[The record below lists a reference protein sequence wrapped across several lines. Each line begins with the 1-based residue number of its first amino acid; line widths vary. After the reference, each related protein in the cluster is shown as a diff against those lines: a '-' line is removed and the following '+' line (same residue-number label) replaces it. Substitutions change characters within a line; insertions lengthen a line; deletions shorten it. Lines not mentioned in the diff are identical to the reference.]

1 MLDLSAPAINQL
13 KGDDAQNLVAFYM
26 NTPGITKAHE
36 WSLEQAPETQV
47 APPQPNVLKTVGAG
61 ASAPGAGGGGGRR
74 AAAQQPA
81 QKAETAPAAPPPAA
95 EAPAESAPAE
105 EFFDD
110 DNNDEAQ
117 G

>member
-36 WSLEQAPETQV
+36 WSLEQAPETDV
-47 APPQPNVLKTVGAG
+47 APPQPNVLRTVGAG

-81 QKAETAPAAPPPAA
+81 QKTEAAPAVAEPPPAEAAPA
-95 EAPAESAPAE
+95 EAPAAAE
-105 EFFDD
+105 VVDD
-110 DNNDEAQ
+110 NDEAQ

>member
-36 WSLEQAPETQV
+36 WSLEQAPETEV
-47 APPQPNVLKTVGAG
+47 APPQPNVLRTVGAG

-81 QKAETAPAAPPPAA
+81 QKAEAPPAA
-95 EAPAESAPAE
+95 AEPVAEAAPAEGAAAE
-105 EFFDD
+105 EVVDD
-110 DNNDEAQ
+110 NDEAQ

>member
-47 APPQPNVLKTVGAG
+47 APPQPNVLRTVGAG

-74 AAAQQPA
+74 ASAQQPA

>member
-36 WSLEQAPETQV
+36 WSLEQAPETDV
-47 APPQPNVLKTVGAG
+47 APPQPNVLRTVGAG

-81 QKAETAPAAPPPAA
+81 QKAEAAPAEPPPAA
-95 EAPAESAPAE
+95 EAAPAEDAPAE

-110 DNNDEAQ
+110 NDEA
-117 G
+117 

>member
-13 KGDDAQNLVAFYM
+13 QGDDAQNLVAFYM

-47 APPQPNVLKTVGAG
+47 APPQPNVLRTVGAG
-61 ASAPGAGGGGGRR
+61 ASAPGAGGGGRR

-81 QKAETAPAAPPPAA
+81 QKAETAPAAAPPA
-95 EAPAESAPAE
+95 EAPPAEIAETE

-110 DNNDEAQ
+110 NDESQ

>member
-47 APPQPNVLKTVGAG
+47 APPQPNVLRTVGAG
-61 ASAPGAGGGGGRR
+61 ASAPGAGGGGRR

-81 QKAETAPAAPPPAA
+81 QKAETAPAAAPPA
-95 EAPAESAPAE
+95 EAPPAEIAETE

-110 DNNDEAQ
+110 NDESQ

>member
-36 WSLEQAPETQV
+36 WSLEQAPETEV
-47 APPQPNVLKTVGAG
+47 APPQPNVLRTVGAG

-81 QKAETAPAAPPPAA
+81 QKAEPPPAA
-95 EAPAESAPAE
+95 EPPAEAAPAETAPEE

-110 DNNDEAQ
+110 NDESQ